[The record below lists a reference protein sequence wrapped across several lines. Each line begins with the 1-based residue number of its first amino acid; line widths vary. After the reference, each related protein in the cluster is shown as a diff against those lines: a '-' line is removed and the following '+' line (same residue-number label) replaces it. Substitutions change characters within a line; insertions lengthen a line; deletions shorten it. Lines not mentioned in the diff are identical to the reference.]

1 MDPDIVETESAVKP
15 TDRSAHLKDPDVLAA
30 LESLEDPEDREDL
43 IDALEGLD
51 KIEQEG
57 TVPWQETKKR
67 LGLWPCSILS
77 ELGPFEYTALEIVED
92 LAHDSHPH
100 FSNS

>member
-1 MDPDIVETESAVKP
+1 MEPDIVTKESAVKP
-15 TDRSAHLKDPDVLAA
+15 TDRSAHLKDPDALVA

-57 TVPWQETKKR
+57 KVPRRSRRAGEQASS
-67 LGLWPCSILS
+67 LL
-77 ELGPFEYTALEIVED
+77 
-92 LAHDSHPH
+92 LAHL
-100 FSNS
+100 